1 MGRLLK
7 IGQKPTVFR
16 MLSILWVLLVG
27 GLAFFWQLGNT
38 GLIDETEPLFAEAA
52 RQMTVTGDWIT
63 PYFNEQTRFD
73 KPPLIYWLMAISYQ
87 ILGVNEWSAR
97 LPSALAGLLLTGLCF
112 YVLWWVGDRGEEG
125 CRERGTRGR
134 GDREV
139 EREGE
144 GEVSQ
149 SNIAQPKSKIFPSS
163 LTPFLGSAIAAL
175 NPYMLFFGRTG
186 YSDMLLN
193 FCLGGALLS
202 FFLGYAQ
209 PERRSVQVR
218 WYLALYVFIAL
229 AVLTKGPIGIV
240 LPGLIIALFLAYLGK
255 FRQVSRELLLLP
267 GLLLVVVISLPW
279 YVLVTWRNGS
289 TYLNA
294 FFGFHN
300 IERFTQVVNDHAGPW
315 FYHWVVILLA
325 FLPWSLFLPGAIV
338 RFLPRSRAYWQEQ
351 PRPTHLPV
359 FAWFWFFSVLSFF
372 TIAST
377 KYFSYVLPS
386 VAAAAILIALW
397 WRDTIVRLPGT
408 QPIVRSLTAS
418 SVLSLAGT
426 VTLAIVC
433 YYCPHWLDNDSSMP
447 NLGDRIQQAGLPMIG
462 AVIWGTGAIA
472 GAGLW
477 LSRRRPWLLVTH
489 FVSFVIFLGFVL
501 IPVTHIIDVERQL
514 PLRQIAQTVVQSE
527 RPNEAVIMVDDGFD
541 KHSLV
546 FYTRQSIRYLDRP
559 RNTIAYLQ
567 QWFQQKPTAQSVLVI
582 LSPRILQK
590 SKLSPGQYQVIRQDG
605 IYQLIRVAREG
616 VL

>member
-7 IGQKPTVFR
+7 IGQKPTAFR

-27 GLAFFWQLGNT
+27 GIAFFWRLGST

-63 PYFNEQTRFD
+63 PYFNQETRFD
-73 KPPLIYWLMAISYQ
+73 KPPLIYWLMAIAYH

-97 LPSALAGLLLTGLCF
+97 LPSALAGLGLTGLCF
-112 YVLWWVGDRGEEG
+112 YVLWWVGDRARERQDEEEG
-125 CRERGTRGR
+125 
-134 GDREV
+134 DA
-139 EREGE
+139 
-144 GEVSQ
+144 SQ
-149 SNIAQPKSKIFPSS
+149 SKIQNPKSKISRS
-163 LTPFLGSAIAAL
+163 LTPFLGSAIVAL

-193 FCLGGALLS
+193 LCLGGALLS

-218 WYLALYVFIAL
+218 WYGALYIFVAL

-240 LPGLIIALFLAYLGK
+240 LPGLIIALFLVYLGEVN
-255 FRQVSRELLLLP
+255 RVRREMLLLP

-279 YVLVTWRNGS
+279 FVLVTLRNGS
-289 TYLNA
+289 TYLEA

-315 FYHWVVILLA
+315 FYHWLVILLA

-338 RFLPRSRAYWQEQ
+338 RFLPRSRHFWQEQ
-351 PRPTHLPV
+351 PRSAQLPL
-359 FAWFWFFSVLSFF
+359 FAGVWFFTVLCFF

-386 VAAAAILIALW
+386 VAAAAILVALW
-397 WRDTIVRLPGT
+397 WRETIAPQFDSRNISL
-408 QPIVRSLTAS
+408 SLTLS
-418 SVLSLAGT
+418 SGLSIAGA
-426 VTLAIVC
+426 VALAIIC
-433 YYCPHWLDNDSSMP
+433 YYCPNWLGNDSSMP
-447 NLGDRIQQAGLPMIG
+447 NLGDRIQQAGLSLVG
-462 AVIWGTGAIA
+462 AVIWGMAAIA
-472 GAGLW
+472 GIALW
-477 LSRRRPWLLVTH
+477 LSRRRSGLLVTQLI
-489 FVSFVIFLGFVL
+489 SFVAFLALVL
-501 IPVTHIIDVERQL
+501 LPTAALIDVERQL
-514 PLRQIAQTVVQSE
+514 PLRQIAQTVLQVE
-527 RPNEAVIMVDDGFD
+527 KPGEAVIMVDDGFD

-546 FYTRQSIRYLDRP
+546 FYTRQPIGYLDRP

-567 QWFQQKPTAQSVLVI
+567 QRFQQKPTDRSVLLI
-582 LSPRILQK
+582 LSPRILAK
-590 SKLSPGQYQVIRQDG
+590 SKLSPEQYQVIRQDG
-605 IYQLIRVAREG
+605 IYQLIRVFREG
-616 VL
+616 VR